1 MSLAFS
7 MLGFLLNST
16 DFFVWLLVSCCGLR
30 KKWSFDTRGRTRC
43 SVEVGNPGP
52 DEGAIRRNPKVANA
66 PLETTPFPGCNTL
79 FDLFE
84 RSAKK
89 YPNKNCLGSRK
100 LLRILSE
107 MREIGGEMKP
117 WQVPEYDPN
126 VHWRTFRETQLEA
139 RQVAAGLRHLGIEPR
154 SMMGIYEDTRAEW
167 MIIAQACFSQSI
179 TLVTSYANLGEQA
192 LEFGIQECELPLMV
206 TNASLVPTLLRSIVR
221 CPTLKTIIYI
231 DEPNEDTRTKI
242 QELMAQRQEGEI
254 RLIKYDELL
263 TIGAEHMIE
272 PTPPS
277 AQDIAVIMYT
287 SGSTGNP
294 KGVIITHGNVVA
306 ANAGYSDILGGY
318 TEKDVLLGY
327 LPLAHSLELA
337 AETTMLAHGVSIGY
351 GTPRTLSDLNCK
363 PCGDLRAIRP
373 TLLPGVPRVFD
384 TIKKGALE
392 KVENASPLKKF
403 LFHTAFECRRNA
415 MHKHNRD
422 TPFWNML
429 VFKKF
434 SALVGG
440 RLRAIIAG
448 GAPSSSETL
457 VFLRTCFGIPAGQ
470 GIGLTETVGAGLVQ
484 IHTSL
489 GIGCV
494 GGPITCTEIKLRD
507 VPDLGYT
514 SKDSPCPRG
523 EVMYRGPN
531 VTQGYYKQPDKT
543 QECFNIDGTGWL
555 ASGDIGRWNPDG
567 SLSIIDR
574 KKNLVKLSMGEYVAL
589 EHLESLFGTSPFV
602 APNGIC
608 FYADSFESYV
618 IAIVIPQ
625 KGPIMRL
632 AAELG
637 LPTDG
642 PYAALLDNP
651 KIRAGVLKSFEA
663 IGKANNKKPFELAKE
678 LRLVT
683 DEWTPEN
690 GLLTSSFKLKRQT
703 LNAFYKDKID
713 EMYNRKTN

>member
-1 MSLAFS
+1 MSAALSLLA
-7 MLGFLLNST
+7 FLLNTT
-16 DFFVWLLVSCCGLR
+16 DFFLWLLISCAGLR
-30 KKWSFDTRGRTRC
+30 KKWRFDTRGRIAC
-43 SVEVGNPGP
+43 SVQVSNPGP
-52 DEGAIRRNPKVANA
+52 DEDAIRRHPKVANA

-84 RSAKK
+84 RSVRLH
-89 YPNKNCLGSRK
+89 PNKNCLGSRI
-100 LLRILSE
+100 LVRIHSE
-107 MREIGGEMKP
+107 MREQKA
-117 WQVPEYDPN
+117 WQVPEYEPN
-126 VHWRTFRETQLEA
+126 LFWRTFQQTQQEA
-139 RQVAAGLRHLGIEPR
+139 RKVAAGLRFLGIQPK
-154 SMMGIYEDTRAEW
+154 SMIGIYEETRAEW
-167 MIIAQACFSQSI
+167 MITAQACFSQSI
-179 TLVTSYANLGEQA
+179 VLVTSYANLGEQA

-206 TNASLVPTLLRSIVR
+206 TNASLVPTLLRSSVR

-231 DEPNEDTRTKI
+231 DEPNDQTRTKI
-242 QELMAQRQEGEI
+242 QELMAQRQDGEI
-254 RLIKYDELL
+254 RLVKYQELL
-263 TIGAEHMIE
+263 ALGSEHMVE
-272 PTPPS
+272 PTPPAS
-277 AQDIAVIMYT
+277 EDIAVIMYT

-318 TEKDVLLGY
+318 TDKDVLLGY

-351 GTPRTLSDLNCK
+351 GTPRTLSDLNAK
-363 PCGDLRAIRP
+363 PCGDLRAIKP

-392 KVENASPLKKF
+392 KVENSSPLKKF
-403 LFHTAFECRRNA
+403 LFQTAFDWKKNA
-415 MHKHNRD
+415 MHKHARD
-422 TPFWNML
+422 TPLWNLL
-429 VFKKF
+429 VFNKF
-434 SALVGG
+434 KTLTGG
-440 RLRAIIAG
+440 RVRAIIAG

-457 VFLRTCFGIPAGQ
+457 IFLRTCFGIPAGQ

-484 IHTSL
+484 THTSL

-514 SKDSPCPRG
+514 SKDQPCPRG

-531 VTQGYYKQPDKT
+531 VTQGYYKQLDKT

-555 ASGDIGRWNPDG
+555 ASGDIGRWNLDG
-567 SLSIIDR
+567 TLSIIDR

-602 APNGIC
+602 APNGLC
-608 FYADSFESYV
+608 FYADSFQSYLV
-618 IAIVIPQ
+618 AIAIPQ

-637 LPTDG
+637 LATDG
-642 PYAALLDNP
+642 PYNAILDDP
-651 KIRAGVLKSFEA
+651 KVRAGVLKAFEA
-663 IGKANNKKPFELAKE
+663 IGKANNKKAFEFAKE
-678 LRLVT
+678 IRLVT

-690 GLLTSSFKLKRQT
+690 GLLTSSFKLKRQA

-713 EMYNRKTN
+713 EMYNIKKE